1 MQSPAE
7 KLVGAV
13 LNRRF
18 RLIRLLGEGGMGAVY
33 EADCA
38 EGKRAIK
45 VLHEEFNKIEEVRQ
59 RFFAEAEATQNLRH
73 PNIVSV
79 LESAVAEDGSPYIV
93 MELLQGQSLGDR
105 LEGAQM
111 LTAAEAWPVMNQ
123 VLTALGFAHAARIV
137 HRDLKPDNVFI
148 SKDAQGNDYV
158 RLLDFGIAKIM
169 DAAGGMGSKTKTGAL
184 IGTAGYMSP
193 EQIKSAKSVDH
204 RTDLWAMGTMLFQML
219 TGQLP
224 FRGDDDFTRLTA
236 VIVGTA
242 TPIETIAPQ
251 HARFSGFFQRAFA
264 KDVNQRF
271 QTAEEMQRTLAAIM
285 GANASG
291 ASNAGVLHSMDVAL
305 SSGPKASQHGTS
317 VMSAS
322 DFIGPSGVRPAP
334 AAGSIATAD
343 TSPASTDPRPQP
355 QPAPYQPNPLATTAR
370 AQYAPMGHH
379 SPMSAASGH
388 GPPQVQVLQAYAPV
402 PPGHTLPEAGAARA
416 AKAGAPWWLVGV
428 IAVGCL
434 VLGFVAG
441 FLAGGK

>member
-18 RLIRLLGEGGMGAVY
+18 RLVKLLGEGGMGAVY

-45 VLHEEFNKIEEVRQ
+45 VLHEEFNKIEEVRR
-59 RFFAEAEATQNLRH
+59 RFFAEAEATQNVRH
-73 PNIVSV
+73 PNIVSA
-79 LESAVAEDGSPYIV
+79 LESAVAEDGSPYLV
-93 MELLQGQSLGDR
+93 MELLQGESLGDR
-105 LEGAQM
+105 LDGAQV
-111 LTAAEAWPVMNQ
+111 LSVAEAWPVMSQ
-123 VLTALGFAHAARIV
+123 VLSALSVAHGARIV
-137 HRDLKPDNVFI
+137 HRDLKPDNVFL
-148 SKDAQGNDYV
+148 SKDAQGNTFV

-193 EQIKSAKSVDH
+193 EQIKSAKTVDH

-236 VIVGTA
+236 VIVGQP

-271 QTAEEMQRTLAAIM
+271 QTAEEMARALASIM
-285 GANASG
+285 GAD
-291 ASNAGVLHSMDVAL
+291 AGQAVTGPSSMPLKSMDVVM
-305 SSGPKASQHGTS
+305 SGAPKTSHHGTS
-317 VMSAS
+317 IMSAS
-322 DFIGPSGVRPAP
+322 DFVGPSGVRPGP
-334 AAGSIATAD
+334 AAGSLATAD
-343 TSPASTDPRPQP
+343 TAPAASPPNPQAAVAR
-355 QPAPYQPNPLATTAR
+355 APYA
-370 AQYAPMGHH
+370 
-379 SPMSAASGH
+379 
-388 GPPQVQVLQAYAPV
+388 
-402 PPGHTLPEAGAARA
+402 PPGHTRVSQEGEPIPHIPSVHVPVMPAPIPPGRTLPEGTAPST
-416 AKAGAPWWLVGV
+416 GAPWWLVGV
-428 IAVGCL
+428 IAFVCL
-434 VLGFVAG
+434 GIGFVVG
-441 FLAGGK
+441 FLVGGK

>member
-1 MQSPAE
+1 MATQSPAE
-7 KLVGAV
+7 QLVGAV

-18 RLIRLLGEGGMGAVY
+18 RLVKLLGEGGMGAVY

-38 EGKRAIK
+38 EGKGRGK
-45 VLHEEFNKIEEVRQ
+45 VLHEEFNKMEEVRR

-73 PNIVSV
+73 PNIVSA
-79 LESAVAEDGSPYIV
+79 LESGVAEDGSPYIV
-93 MELLQGQSLGDR
+93 MELLQGESLGDR

-111 LTAAEAWPVMNQ
+111 LGAVEAVQIMTQ
-123 VLTALGFAHAARIV
+123 VLSALSVAHAARIV
-137 HRDLKPDNVFI
+137 HRDLKPDNVFL
-148 SKDAQGNDYV
+148 SKDAQGNLFV

-219 TGQLP
+219 TGALP

-236 VIVGTA
+236 VIVGSP

-271 QTAEEMQRTLAAIM
+271 QMAEEMSRALAAIM
-285 GANASG
+285 APDAGA
-291 ASNAGVLHSMDVAL
+291 
-305 SSGPKASQHGTS
+305 PKTSPHGTS

-322 DFIGPSGVRPAP
+322 DFLGPAVVRPGP
-334 AAGSIATAD
+334 TAGSVATAD
-343 TSPASTDPRPQP
+343 TSPASTDPQP
-355 QPAPYQPNPLATTAR
+355 QPMRQVNPLATTAR
-370 AQYAPMGHH
+370 AQYAPAGHTRV
-379 SPMSAASGH
+379 SGEGGGAAAIPMPH
-388 GPPQVQVLQAYAPV
+388 VQVGGFGERGQ
-402 PPGHTLPEAGAARA
+402 GQ
-416 AKAGAPWWLVGV
+416 GV
-428 IAVGCL
+428 HERSWR
-434 VLGFVAG
+434 
-441 FLAGGK
+441 